1 MSIIQTNYVTFSC
14 NGPGCAKTMTFEATP
29 QGQALALTNPDN
41 AWLRTSRRVLSLLPL
56 PGQQQPLEF
65 LYCSD
70 ICEVQAVGTGAHNLP
85 EPKRIVEAA
94 SNPASVALAAEAA
107 KRVSEATTALKAGSG
122 VTLHQG

>member
-1 MSIIQTNYVTFSC
+1 MILNTTIRTV
-14 NGPGCAKTMTFEATP
+14 GCDAEGCDKNVMFDVKDEKTVFE
-29 QGQALALTNPDN
+29 NPEN
-41 AWLRTSRRVLSLLPL
+41 AWLKTTRVVNTLD
-56 PGQQQPLEF
+56 QRAVV
-65 LYCSD
+65 YCSD